1 MLKAMFYIGTKSIAV
16 IAAVLMLGA
25 WAGEPDLV
33 YQIQRDS
40 NMSLFARQDQ
50 QGAQVG
56 LTNLNIFTQAL
67 GGVEAP
73 PITLSTDPQ
82 HPYRINE
89 EEVSDFNT
97 AIDKTCDFQKNDC
110 SELAN
115 GPKKGQFS
123 VSQCDDQSSQCKS
136 FLKAEATQTAFLS
149 MVTVSGNDEFDF
161 ICEN

>member
-1 MLKAMFYIGTKSIAV
+1 MFYIKNTSIAI
-16 IAAVLMLGA
+16 IAAAFMLGA

-33 YQIQRDS
+33 RQIQRDF
-40 NMSLFARQDQ
+40 NMGLFARQDQ

-56 LTNLNIFTQAL
+56 LTNLNTFTGNL
-67 GGVEAP
+67 GAEAP

-82 HPYRINE
+82 HPYRIKG

-110 SELAN
+110 GEQAN
-115 GPKKGQFS
+115 GPQKGKFD
-123 VSQCDDQSSQCKS
+123 VAACDDQSSQCKS
-136 FLKAEATQTAFLS
+136 FLKASATQTAFLS
-149 MVTVSGNDEFDF
+149 MVTVAGNDEFDF